1 MHKKSS
7 SRRGKEDS
15 MNTSNRTLNNLFSL
29 FILVSLLA
37 CFHLPGLA
45 EKRPFIVGDSLR
57 AKSFSP
63 QAITKDGRFIAGVIS
78 MRKDRLGTDHKRY
91 RDPTYISPRP
101 VEVVI
106 LDTESQKTHSLF
118 KGKVQVRSLS
128 WSPDGK
134 TLAFFLRKGDQF
146 YLQTYDRENRKLK
159 EINLKTQKNIAT
171 NSFLIWMNDSASLLL
186 VLREERW
193 EEKSRQIFKEATVG
207 PIIVYD
213 SREPFL
219 KWDVIRD
226 QAQLQVPAKV
236 NLKTRTVK
244 ELLPESRYSNVRLA
258 KDDSFLTYVETFP
271 TKTEYGQN
279 YYRQGGREYEHFQLN
294 FKEPLEPKSLIK
306 RGKKRLNL
314 SWNEDNTL
322 FAWADEG
329 DIFVQSVDE
338 TESRNLTK
346 DKVKPDK
353 DETEDKEKDKTSTD
367 AEEKEKEKKVRFSLM
382 RFSPDGSELL
392 ASTEKGYWLIDH
404 KSEELEMVYEFPEKK
419 EDQET
424 GRGSS
429 PSQRVVAWSPDGRY
443 LYMTYSAKDKW
454 ERGFTRYD
462 LTERRMQDLVKD
474 SSLYRS
480 LQMSKDGQKFFFSFS
495 DGDIPYNLYMT
506 DRDFSQ
512 KTRLTEMNPWIL
524 EKKLTKS
531 ELVKY
536 LDVDGEELYGILYYP
551 VDYEPGKKYPL
562 VCEIY
567 ERFFDNGFNA
577 NMNIITNQGW
587 FGLRPSVNLEIG
599 YPGESWVKG
608 VTSVINKLIERGL
621 IDPKKVGVHG
631 TSYGGYATSLLI
643 TQTDRFAAAVNISG
657 KVNIIS
663 FLGDSPRIGHRNY
676 GAAEAGQDRIG
687 QTLWEAPLKYINHSA
702 VMFADRIKTPHL
714 LITGEGDWNVPAGN
728 TRELYYALRRLGKEC
743 AWVNYWNDGHG
754 LGAAVDEATYLDK
767 WNRIL
772 DWYKTY
778 FAKADEKDKKK

>member
-1 MHKKSS
+1 
-7 SRRGKEDS
+7 
-15 MNTSNRTLNNLFSL
+15 MNSNTQTRLPFLSFLIFVFL
-29 FILVSLLA
+29 FIHLLGA
-37 CFHLPGLA
+37 GYA
-45 EKRPFIVGDSLR
+45 EKRPFLIGDSLR
-57 AKSFSP
+57 VKSFSP
-63 QAITKDGRFIAGVIS
+63 QDITKDGQLIAGLIS

-101 VEVVI
+101 VELVI
-106 LDTESQKTHSLF
+106 LDTENQKFQPLFKEKVEVHSLA
-118 KGKVQVRSLS
+118 
-128 WSPDGK
+128 WSPEGK
-134 TLAFFLRKGDQF
+134 TLAFFLRKGDRF
-146 YLQTYDRENRKLK
+146 FLYIYDWANKKSKEIKLK
-159 EINLKTQKNIAT
+159 TKKQIAS
-171 NSFLIWMNDSASLLL
+171 NSFLIWTNDGQSLILG
-186 VLREERW
+186 LRAEDW
-193 EEKSRQIFKEATVG
+193 EEKARQMFKEATVG

-226 QAQLQVPAKV
+226 HSQLQMPAIV
-236 NLKTRTVK
+236 TLKTQAVK

-258 KDDSFLTYVETFP
+258 QDDSFLTYVETFP
-271 TKTEYGQN
+271 IKTEYGQN
-279 YYRQGGREYEHFQLN
+279 YYRQGGREYELFRLN
-294 FKEPLEPKSLIK
+294 LREPLEPKTLIK
-306 RGKKRLNL
+306 RGKKRLNF
-314 SWNEDNTL
+314 SWNEENTL

-329 DIFVQSVDE
+329 DIFVQSADE
-338 TESRNLTK
+338 EESRNLTK
-346 DKVKPDK
+346 DKVKPEEEPEKK
-353 DETEDKEKDKTSTD
+353 DKDKTSTD
-367 AEEKEKEKKVRFSLM
+367 AEKKEDEKKKVRFSLV
-382 RFSPDGSELL
+382 RFSPDGAKIL

-404 KSEELEMVYEFPEKK
+404 KSEELTMVYEFPEER

-424 GRGSS
+424 GRGTA
-429 PSQRVVAWSPDGRY
+429 PSQRVVGWSPDGRF
-443 LYMTYSAKDKW
+443 LYMTYSAQDKW

-462 LTERRMQDLVKD
+462 LNERRMQDLVKD
-474 SSLYRS
+474 NNLYRS
-480 LQMSKDGQKFFFSFS
+480 LQMSKDGQKFFYSFS
-495 DGDIPYNLYMT
+495 DGDLPYDLYMT
-506 DRDFSQ
+506 DKDFSR
-512 KTRLTEMNPWIL
+512 KTCLTELNPWIA
-524 EKKLTKS
+524 EKQLTKS
-531 ELVKY
+531 ELVPY

-551 VDYEPGKKYPL
+551 VNYEPGKKYPL

-577 NMNIITNQGW
+577 NMNIIASQGW

-621 IDPKKVGVHG
+621 VDPKKLGVHG

-743 AWVNYWNDGHG
+743 VWVNYWNDGHG
-754 LGAAVDEATYLDK
+754 LGAAADEATYLDK

-778 FAKADEKDKKK
+778 FAKADEKDKNTTK